1 MLKAREHRR
10 MGGMLEGGG
19 GDTRN
24 YEDRSTIKLHA
35 LCIAGLS
42 VIQLNIPG
50 CNVSGFA
57 IYN

>member
-1 MLKAREHRR
+1 
-10 MGGMLEGGG
+10 MGCWKEGG
-19 GDTRN
+19 GDTGN

-35 LCIAGLS
+35 LCIADLS